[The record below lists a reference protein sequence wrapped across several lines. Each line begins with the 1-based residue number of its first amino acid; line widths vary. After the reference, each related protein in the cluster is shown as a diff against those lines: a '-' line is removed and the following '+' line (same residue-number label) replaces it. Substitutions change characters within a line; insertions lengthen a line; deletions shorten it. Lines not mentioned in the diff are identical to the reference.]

1 MAEYDWRGF
10 DFTNMGVPS
19 MPSIPEQGGIKE
31 LLANPQFLSIA
42 LDKIGQSIGGP
53 TTPLGG
59 VGTFLGQSSLAN
71 KALQEQK
78 LKRRDM
84 RDLIAQIMGQASG
97 SGSKLPDMTPREEL
111 GTTKIEINPGAEA
124 GTHEVKTIETVGK
137 PKKDQMIDLSELTG
151 SLPLS

>member
-10 DFTNMGVPS
+10 DFTNMAVPE
-19 MPSIPEQGGIKE
+19 MPKIPAGGGISPE
-31 LLANPQFLSIA
+31 LISILAG
-42 LDKIGQSIGGP
+42 KIGQSLDP
-53 TTPLGG
+53 SAPLAEPA
-59 VGTFLGQSSLAN
+59 VFAGQSSLAN
-71 KALQEQK
+71 KALREQK
-78 LKRRDM
+78 LERRDM

-137 PKKDQMIDLSELTG
+137 PKKDQMIDLSDMT
-151 SLPLS
+151 SALPLF